1 MAWFGKKNPPPARAP
16 VHHAPPTLNLSLTD
30 AAPVGAVDD
39 ILLLTERADPL
50 PAPQHPPS
58 HAPSHAP
65 LAEKASPT
73 AKAAPVAKT
82 APSPLKA
89 VAADSYWTQTRIEA
103 AEFLWG
109 EDNLGPGDGAIAAG
123 ALAELPIT
131 VASQVLIPSAGL
143 GGLTRVLARH
153 YGCWPTSMTP
163 SAALAGIAQ
172 QRSDAAELSQKAAVT
187 AYDPATVQFKANSY
201 DIVAAH
207 EILTPVANKARLIQ
221 QLVRAAK
228 RGGTVVI
235 TELVLS
241 ELGVASLG
249 GNSRRSAAAGEALQA
264 WLKLLNPAPQLWS
277 HAQMM
282 ETFFSLNVD
291 ADGKNISAAYVE
303 RINKIWGEL
312 SSKLEAGTI
321 PRPLLP
327 TVATDSERWAA
338 FRTALDEDAIAMTR
352 YTIKI

>member
-1 MAWFGKKNPPPARAP
+1 MSWFGKKQPPPARAP
-16 VHHAPPTLNLSLTD
+16 IHHAPPKLTLSMAD
-30 AAPVGAVDD
+30 AAPVGVADNV
-39 ILLLTERADPL
+39 LLLTERADPL
-50 PAPQHPPS
+50 PPEPAVSAPPP
-58 HAPSHAP
+58 AA
-65 LAEKASPT
+65 
-73 AKAAPVAKT
+73 AKAAPPKA

-89 VAADSYWTQTRIEA
+89 VAADSYWTQTRIDA

-123 ALAELPIT
+123 ALADLPIT
-131 VASQVLIPSAGL
+131 VASQVLIASAGL
-143 GGLTRVLARH
+143 GGLSRVLARH

-187 AYDPATVQFKANSY
+187 AYDPATVQFKANSF

-207 EILTPVANKARLIQ
+207 ELLTPVANKARLMQ
-221 QLVRAAK
+221 QIVRAAK

-235 TELVLS
+235 TEMVMT
-241 ELGVASLG
+241 ELGVASLSG
-249 GNSRRSAAAGEALQA
+249 TSRRSAAAGEALQA
-264 WLKLLNPAPQLWS
+264 WLKLMHPTPQLWS

-291 ADGKNISAAYVE
+291 AASKNISPAYVE

-312 SSKLEAGTI
+312 SGKLEAGTI

>member
-1 MAWFGKKNPPPARAP
+1 MSWFGKKQPPPTRAP
-16 VHHAPPTLNLSLTD
+16 IHHAPPKLTLSLAD
-30 AAPVGAVDD
+30 AAPVGVADNV
-39 ILLLTERADPL
+39 LLLTERADPL
-50 PAPQHPPS
+50 PPDPAVSAPPPP
-58 HAPSHAP
+58 AV
-65 LAEKASPT
+65 
-73 AKAAPVAKT
+73 KAAPPKA

-89 VAADSYWTQTRIEA
+89 VAADSYWTQTRIDA

-123 ALAELPIT
+123 ALADLPIT
-131 VASQVLIPSAGL
+131 VASQVLIASAGL
-143 GGLTRVLARH
+143 GGLSRVLARH

-187 AYDPATVQFKANSY
+187 AYDPATAQFKANSF

-207 EILTPVANKARLIQ
+207 EILTPVANKARLMQ
-221 QLVRAAK
+221 QIVRAAK

-235 TELVLS
+235 TEMVMT

-249 GNSRRSAAAGEALQA
+249 GTSRRSAAAGEALQA
-264 WLKLLNPAPQLWS
+264 WLKLMNPTPQLWS

-291 ADGKNISAAYVE
+291 AASKNISPAYVE

-312 SSKLEAGTI
+312 SGKLEAGTI

>member
-1 MAWFGKKNPPPARAP
+1 MSWFGKKQPPPTRAP
-16 VHHAPPTLNLSLTD
+16 IHHAPPKLTLSLAD
-30 AAPVGAVDD
+30 AAPVGVADNV
-39 ILLLTERADPL
+39 LLLTERADPL
-50 PAPQHPPS
+50 PPDPAVSAPPPP
-58 HAPSHAP
+58 AV
-65 LAEKASPT
+65 
-73 AKAAPVAKT
+73 KAAPPKA

-89 VAADSYWTQTRIEA
+89 VAADSYWTQTRIDA

-123 ALAELPIT
+123 ALADLPIT
-131 VASQVLIPSAGL
+131 VASQVLIASAGL
-143 GGLTRVLARH
+143 GGLSRVLARH

-187 AYDPATVQFKANSY
+187 AYDPATAQFKANSF

-207 EILTPVANKARLIQ
+207 EILTPVANKARLMQ
-221 QLVRAAK
+221 QIVRAAK

-235 TELVLS
+235 TEMVMT

-249 GNSRRSAAAGEALQA
+249 GTSRRSAAAGEALQA
-264 WLKLLNPAPQLWS
+264 WLKLMNPTPQLWS

-291 ADGKNISAAYVE
+291 AASKNISPAYVE

-312 SSKLEAGTI
+312 SGKLEAGTI

-352 YTIKI
+352 YTIKL